1 MCVCVC
7 GVQQP
12 WGWGQGSSRSH
23 FILPLSP
30 PVPFLP
36 HFQWTKSTTVND
48 LGPKGALA
56 VEASPE
62 LGGQRA
68 RASQEEEGLAS

>member
-1 MCVCVC
+1 MCVCVWGAAAL
-7 GVQQP
+7 GV
-12 WGWGQGSSRSH
+12 GSGLLQESLH
-23 FILPLSP
+23 FASIS

-36 HFQWTKSTTVND
+36 HFQWTKSTAVND